1 LTKTLRS
8 QVALA
13 ITVALASTVGFA
25 QSRGEAVY
33 NTTCKMCHG
42 PTGAADTT
50 TARMLNVKSVSD
62 PYIRNLT
69 DDQIFLSIRNGKG
82 KMKPM
87 PSLTDTQ
94 IKDSI
99 FYFRSFAK

>member
-1 LTKTLRS
+1 MM
-8 QVALA
+8 
-13 ITVALASTVGFA
+13 VALASTVGFA

-42 PTGAADTT
+42 PTGAADTP
-50 TARMLNVKSVSD
+50 TAKMLDVKSVSD
-62 PYIRNLT
+62 PYTKSLSDN
-69 DDQIFLSIRNGKG
+69 QMFLSIRNGKG

-99 FYFRSFAK
+99 FYFRNFAK